1 MSDKTTEEIVE
12 ATKILED
19 VLPEPL
25 RNFFDKLSD
34 EERRRIFYCLDYI
47 LNYFQERRV
56 PELEK
61 LGFEKELDVLKK
73 IGIVIEEKEHFR
85 AKKIGKDRGMSLLGA
100 FIGLTFTVLKNMGS
114 YGNITPIMTFWRTVC
129 SWPIHAIATG
139 FSVYSYNKFQG
150 MKKLFSCDWRFYYI

>member
-12 ATKILED
+12 ATKILEG

-61 LGFEKELDVLKK
+61 LGFEEELNALKK
-73 IGIVIEEKEHFR
+73 IGIVIEGEKRFR
-85 AKKIGKDRGMSLLGA
+85 AKKTGDIEYRILTIKEVWRNAMVRLLKEKYYPMFRESEVKENLRKFVSNSILEASELFRGIENSEISLSS
-100 FIGLTFTVLKNMGS
+100 GLLKS
-114 YGNITPIMTFWRTVC
+114 
-129 SWPIHAIATG
+129 
-139 FSVYSYNKFQG
+139 
-150 MKKLFSCDWRFYYI
+150 